1 MGVPVFAGFRGGISV
16 LAGPTGGYIIGYIV
30 AALIIGLILDK
41 WFRPENR
48 STGRTYAVLILAMI
62 AGLAACYLLGTL
74 WFIVSTG
81 TGVWA
86 SLTACVFPFL
96 IGDAVKIIAAVILV
110 NKLRPLLR

>member
-1 MGVPVFAGFRGGISV
+1 M
-16 LAGPTGGYIIGYIV
+16 

-41 WFRPENR
+41 WFRSENR
-48 STGRTYAVLILAMI
+48 STGRTYAVLALAMI

-96 IGDAVKIIAAVILV
+96 IGDAVKIIAAIILV
-110 NKLRPLLR
+110 KKLRPLLR